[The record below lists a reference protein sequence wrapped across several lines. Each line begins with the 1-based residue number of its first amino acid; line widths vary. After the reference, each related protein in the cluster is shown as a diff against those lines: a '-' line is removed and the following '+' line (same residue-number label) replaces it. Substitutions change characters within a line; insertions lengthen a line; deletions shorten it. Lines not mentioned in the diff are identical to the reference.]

1 MASREA
7 GARCGA
13 GSGEGTGGS
22 VAPGA
27 PPDGGGPRPLAA
39 ACAPV
44 YPAAMVP
51 PGHMRNLRLAVTL
64 LALGALPHA
73 GCHKEGRG
81 AHYADPG
88 AMIAKFEASDRDAWQ
103 MPDRVV
109 RALPIPGKDAV
120 LADIGAG
127 SGYFTRR
134 LAAEVPAGKVYAVEV
149 EAEFERYIR
158 ENREAWGQPNIVPH
172 LAHYEDPMLPTGAFD
187 LVFTAD
193 TYSYLP
199 DRPTYFKRVHHALK
213 PGGHLAIVD
222 VRPDAKPPSEAV
234 PAPERR
240 VPRDQVVREVEA
252 AGFRLVREET
262 FLPHQYFLIFQRTD
276 TP

>member
-1 MASREA
+1 MPAPGTTRTHRLA
-7 GARCGA
+7 LPLLVLGAI
-13 GSGEGTGGS
+13 SGTG
-22 VAPGA
+22 
-27 PPDGGGPRPLAA
+27 
-39 ACAPV
+39 
-44 YPAAMVP
+44 
-51 PGHMRNLRLAVTL
+51 
-64 LALGALPHA
+64 
-73 GCHKEGRG
+73 CHREGRG

-88 AMIAKFEASDRDAWQ
+88 AMIAKFEASERDAWQ

-158 ENREAWGQPNIVPH
+158 DNREAWGQPNIVPH
-172 LAHYEDPMLPTGAFD
+172 LAHYEDPMLPAGTID
-187 LVFTAD
+187 LVFSAD

-199 DRPTYFKRVHHALK
+199 DRPTYFARVRHALK
-213 PGGHLAIVD
+213 PGGHLAIID
-222 VRPDAKPPSEAV
+222 VRPGAQVHSEAV
-234 PAPERR
+234 PEPARR
-240 VPRDQVVREVEA
+240 VPRDTVVREVEA

-262 FLPHQYFLIFQRTD
+262 FLPYQYFLIFQRTD